1 MIFTSSEILAW
12 TGQYLWPFFRI
23 GAMVGAVPVIGTR
36 LLPVRIRLG
45 FALVLTVVIVPVI
58 PVTPN
63 VPLFSF
69 DGIVITATQMFIG
82 LAMGFALRMVFAA
95 FVHGSQIIALQM
107 GLGFASMIDPQNGV
121 QVPMLSQ
128 FYVIVVTLL
137 FLGLNG
143 HLMIIEV
150 LADSFIT
157 LPVGTTG
164 VSAQNLWSLVLAA
177 RDMLAGAVWIALPA
191 VASLLLVNVAFG
203 VMTRA
208 APQLNIFAI
217 GFPMTMI
224 FGFVVVLFSLPS
236 IVPQLDQLLSEG
248 FLLSRKLVTGGS

>member
-1 MIFTSSEILAW
+1 MTFTSPEILAW

-45 FALVLTVVIVPVI
+45 FALVLTVVMVPVI
-58 PVTPN
+58 PKTP
-63 VPLFSF
+63 VVAVLSV
-69 DGIVITATQMFIG
+69 DALMITATQIFIG

-128 FYVIVVTLL
+128 FYIILVTLL
-137 FLGLNG
+137 FLSFNG
-143 HLMIIEV
+143 HLMVIQV
-150 LADSFIT
+150 LVDSFHT
-157 LPVGTTG
+157 LPIGETG
-164 VSAQNLWSLVLAA
+164 IDAQNLWSLVSAGSG
-177 RDMLAGAVWIALPA
+177 MLAGAVWIALPA
-191 VASLLLVNVAFG
+191 VASLLLVNLAFG

-208 APQLNIFAI
+208 APQLNIFAV

-224 FGFVVVLFSLPS
+224 LGFAAILFSLPS
-236 IVPQLDQLLSEG
+236 IVPQLESLMGDG
-248 FLLSRKLVTGGS
+248 FTLTRNLVAGGN

>member
-1 MIFTSSEILAW
+1 MTFTSAEILTW
-12 TGQYLWPFFRI
+12 IGQYLWPFFRI

-45 FALVLTVVIVPVI
+45 FALALTVVIVPVI
-58 PVTPN
+58 PEAPV
-63 VPLFSF
+63 VSLFSF
-69 DGIVITATQMFIG
+69 DALMIAARQIFIG

-128 FYVIVVTLL
+128 FYIIIVTLL

-143 HLMIIEV
+143 HLVVIEV
-150 LADSFIT
+150 LVDSFHT
-157 LPVGTTG
+157 LPIGG
-164 VSAQNLWSLVLAA
+164 SGIGSQKLWSLVAA
-177 RDMLAGAVWIALPA
+177 ASGMLAGAVWIALPA
-191 VASLLLVNVAFG
+191 VASLLLVNLAFG

-208 APQLNIFAI
+208 APQLNIFAV

-224 FGFVVVLFSLPS
+224 LGFAVILLSLPS
-236 IVPQLDQLLSEG
+236 IVPQLDSLMSDG
-248 FLLSRKLVTGGS
+248 FALSRSLVAGGN

>member
-1 MIFTSSEILAW
+1 MTFTSPEILAW

-45 FALVLTVVIVPVI
+45 FALVLTVVMVPVI
-58 PVTPN
+58 PTTP
-63 VPLFSF
+63 VVAVLSV
-69 DGIVITATQMFIG
+69 DALMITATQIFIG

-128 FYVIVVTLL
+128 FYIILVTLL
-137 FLGLNG
+137 FLSFNG
-143 HLMIIEV
+143 HLMVIQV
-150 LADSFIT
+150 LVDSFHT
-157 LPVGTTG
+157 LPIGGTG
-164 VSAQNLWSLVLAA
+164 IDAQNLWSLVSAGSG
-177 RDMLAGAVWIALPA
+177 MLAGAVWIALPA
-191 VASLLLVNVAFG
+191 VASLLLVNLAFG

-208 APQLNIFAI
+208 APQLNIFAV

-224 FGFVVVLFSLPS
+224 LGFAAILFSLPS
-236 IVPQLDQLLSEG
+236 IVPQLESLMGDG
-248 FLLSRKLVTGGS
+248 FTLTRSLVIGGN

>member
-1 MIFTSSEILAW
+1 MSFTSAEITSWIAF
-12 TGQYLWPFFRI
+12 YLWPFFRI

-45 FALVLTVVIVPVI
+45 FALLLTIVIVPVI
-58 PVTPN
+58 PPAPPIAV
-63 VPLFSF
+63 FSL
-69 DGIVITATQMFIG
+69 DGLLITANQILIG
-82 LAMGFALRMVFAA
+82 VVMGFALRMVFAA

-128 FYVIVVTLL
+128 FYIILVTLL

-143 HLMIIEV
+143 HLVFIEV
-150 LADSFIT
+150 LVDSFHS
-157 LPVGTTG
+157 LPIGRAG
-164 VSAQNLWSLVLAA
+164 IGQQNLWSLVAA
-177 RDMLAGAVWIALPA
+177 ASGILAGVVWIALPA
-191 VASLLLVNVAFG
+191 VASLLLVNLAFG

-208 APQLNIFAI
+208 APQLNIFAV

-224 FGFVVVLFSLPS
+224 LGFVVILFSLPS
-236 IVPQLDQLLSEG
+236 IVPQLDSLMSDG
-248 FLLSRKLVTGGS
+248 FTLSRSLVAGGN

>member
-1 MIFTSSEILAW
+1 MTFTSSEILAW

-45 FALVLTVVIVPVI
+45 LALVLTVVMVPVI
-58 PVTPN
+58 PTTP
-63 VPLFSF
+63 VVAVFGVDALM
-69 DGIVITATQMFIG
+69 ITATQIFIG

-128 FYVIVVTLL
+128 FYIILVTLL
-137 FLGLNG
+137 FLGFNG
-143 HLMIIEV
+143 HLMVIQV
-150 LADSFIT
+150 LVDSFHT
-157 LPVGTTG
+157 LPIGATG
-164 VSAQNLWSLVLAA
+164 IDARDLWSLVSAGSG
-177 RDMLAGAVWIALPA
+177 MLAGAVWIALPA
-191 VASLLLVNVAFG
+191 VASLLLVNLAFG

-208 APQLNIFAI
+208 APQLNIFVV

-224 FGFVVVLFSLPS
+224 LGFAAILFSLPS
-236 IVPQLDQLLSEG
+236 IVPQLESLMGDG
-248 FLLSRKLVTGGS
+248 FTLTRSLVTGGN